1 MSAHRRV
8 RRKPMSQINVVPY
21 IDVMLVLLVIFMV
34 TTPMMQQG
42 VDVELP
48 QAHSKPVQNDSDE
61 PLIVVAVNA
70 GGEFY
75 VDEDGRDAR
84 PVDVVGLANR
94 VAELLQEREDKKVYV
109 RADKAVNYGDLMDAM
124 TAVQAAGA
132 SSIGLQSQPAPKP

>member
-1 MSAHRRV
+1 MSVHRRV
-8 RRKPMSQINVVPY
+8 RRKPMAQINVVPY

-48 QAHSKPVQNDSDE
+48 QVDSKPVQNDSE
-61 PLIVVAVNA
+61 EQQIVVAVNA
-70 GGEFY
+70 NGEFY

-94 VAELLQEREDKKVYV
+94 VAELLQKRQEKKVYV
-109 RADKAVNYGDLMDAM
+109 RADKAVDYGHVMEAM
-124 TAVQAAGA
+124 AALQAAGA
-132 SSIGLQSQPAPKP
+132 GHIGLLAEPPVKR